1 MNLFKFNHLLEIQNM
16 KEHTNMDYG
25 LTIGNSKKATL
36 TICTND
42 FCNLKRLGQKAL
54 PELRQLE
61 LAAINPVEY
70 ENLGHKQSFLK
81 EKEICFKTS
90 QCSKLI
96 YRPIYFWKQR
106 VRHFKG

>member
-1 MNLFKFNHLLEIQNM
+1 
-16 KEHTNMDYG
+16 MDYG

-42 FCNLKRLGQKAL
+42 FCNLKRLGEKAL
-54 PELRQLE
+54 PELQQLE

-90 QCSKLI
+90 HCSKLI